1 MPPAGFGAGARMRP
15 ARLIAVPT
23 FLTRFPCSTGR
34 VGSHADSARIAWPPE
49 RDTGVCWDMPKTL
62 RILSG
67 ECRYLLTAGSVLL
80 GLGQPASVPGQLR
93 PPAACEAAS
102 VRVTPDTAV
111 AGTLVRLAWSMNAVS
126 DTAAQA
132 MLAGERLHLRRVRDS
147 VVAHG
152 AVPIDSS
159 QGITLSLTCPAAGG
173 AMLRD
178 SVRLATSAGSYSLE
192 RLTVAPRFGAKP
204 DSALAARQAAE
215 AARAAAVSRAAH
227 DTPRLFDGLFAAPRP
242 SRITSEFGSG
252 RQFNGRV
259 TSRHMGTDY
268 AGATGAPVYAANRG
282 VVRLVDRFYLGGN
295 VVYVDHGEG
304 LVTAYLHLS
313 RTRVTEGDTVARG
326 QRIGDVGATGR
337 VTGPHLHFIARFGQI
352 TVDPKS
358 LIGRGAR

>member
-1 MPPAGFGAGARMRP
+1 MLSSMRIP
-15 ARLIAVPT
+15 WGP
-23 FLTRFPCSTGR
+23 
-34 VGSHADSARIAWPPE
+34 
-49 RDTGVCWDMPKTL
+49 
-62 RILSG
+62 LSG
-67 ECRYLLTAGSVLL
+67 PWRQLLPGGAVLI
-80 GLGQPASVPGQLR
+80 GLGQPASVPAQPRPATACHFASLQL
-93 PPAACEAAS
+93 
-102 VRVTPDTAV
+102 TPETAV
-111 AGTLVRLAWSMNAVS
+111 AGTLVRLAWPRNALP
-126 DTAAQA
+126 DTATQA
-132 MLAGERLHLRRVRDS
+132 TLAGERLHLRPVGDS
-147 VVAHG
+147 VVALA

-159 QGITLSLTCPAAGG
+159 QGITLSLTCRAAGG
-173 AMLRD
+173 ALFQDSLRL
-178 SVRLATSAGSYSLE
+178 RTSAGTYRLE
-192 RLTVAPRFGAKP
+192 RLRVAPRFGAPP

-227 DTPRLFDGLFAAPRP
+227 DTPRLFDRPFRAPRP
-242 SRITSEFGSG
+242 SRITSGFGSG
-252 RQFNGRV
+252 RQFNGTV

-313 RTRVTEGDTVARG
+313 RARVAEGDTVARG
-326 QRIGDVGATGR
+326 QRLGDVGATGR

>member
-1 MPPAGFGAGARMRP
+1 MRVLRGPLSDSWRNLLPVAALLFGLVRP
-15 ARLIAVPT
+15 VSVAAQPRPVMA
-23 FLTRFPCSTGR
+23 CQ
-34 VGSHADSARIAWPPE
+34 SAP
-49 RDTGVCWDMPKTL
+49 V
-62 RILSG
+62 
-67 ECRYLLTAGSVLL
+67 
-80 GLGQPASVPGQLR
+80 Q
-93 PPAACEAAS
+93 
-102 VRVTPDTAV
+102 VTPETAV
-111 AGTLVRLAWSMNAVS
+111 AGTLIRLSWPRQAIP

-132 MLAGERLHLRRVRDS
+132 TLAGERLHLRRVGDS
-147 VVAHG
+147 VVAHA

-159 QGITLSLTCPAAGG
+159 QGITLFLACRGGGG
-173 AMLRD
+173 AIKQDSLRL
-178 SVRLATSAGSYSLE
+178 STSAGTYRLE
-192 RLTVAPRFGAKP
+192 RLKVAPRFGAKP

-227 DTPRLFDGLFAAPRP
+227 DTPRLFAQPFRAPRP
-242 SRITSEFGSG
+242 SRITSGFGSG
-252 RQFNGRV
+252 RQFNGTV

-313 RTRVTEGDTVARG
+313 RARVAEGDTVARG

>member
-1 MPPAGFGAGARMRP
+1 MFDTTAR
-15 ARLIAVPT
+15 AT
-23 FLTRFPCSTGR
+23 
-34 VGSHADSARIAWPPE
+34 
-49 RDTGVCWDMPKTL
+49 
-62 RILSG
+62 
-67 ECRYLLTAGSVLL
+67 
-80 GLGQPASVPGQLR
+80 
-93 PPAACEAAS
+93 
-102 VRVTPDTAV
+102 
-111 AGTLVRLAWSMNAVS
+111 
-126 DTAAQA
+126 
-132 MLAGERLHLRRVRDS
+132 LAGERLHLRRMGDS
-147 VVAHG
+147 VVAHA

-159 QGITLSLTCPAAGG
+159 QGVTLVLACRATGG
-173 AMLRD
+173 TWRED
-178 SVRLATSAGSYSLE
+178 RVRVATSAGTYRLE
-192 RLTVAPRFGAKP
+192 RLRVAPRFGAKP

-227 DTPRLFDGLFAAPRP
+227 ETPRLFDGAFRAPRP
-242 SRITSEFGSG
+242 SRITSGFGSG
-252 RQFNGRV
+252 RQFNGTV

-313 RTRVTEGDTVARG
+313 EARVAEGDTVARG

-352 TVDPKS
+352 TVDPIS